1 MVHVTVLLAGQVS
14 LPKRWAVV
22 GVKTLIAHNQS
33 VTVGYNITSQNI
45 RGFADVSAS
54 LSPLGA
60 RTDVAPVSQNRT
72 ALELRVFVDGHM
84 VTSLDS
90 NYAWTIIIAL
100 RSSVCDDSE
109 PYIFPEQVETFFS
122 GDAVITTVTGNVVP
136 SARITSGFVNTAAFD
151 CSVQSWTLGLNDS
164 VLDARH

>member
-1 MVHVTVLLAGQVS
+1 MVHVTVLVAEQVS

-33 VTVGYNITSQNI
+33 VTVGYNITGQNI
-45 RGFADVSAS
+45 LGFANVSAS

-90 NYAWTIIIAL
+90 NCARTIIIAL

-109 PYIFPEQVETFFS
+109 
-122 GDAVITTVTGNVVP
+122 
-136 SARITSGFVNTAAFD
+136 
-151 CSVQSWTLGLNDS
+151 QSFRGHIYFRS
-164 VLDARH
+164 R

>member
-1 MVHVTVLLAGQVS
+1 MVHVTVLLAEQVS
-14 LPKRWAVV
+14 LPKRWTVV

-45 RGFADVSAS
+45 LGFASVSKS

-84 VTSLDS
+84 VTILDN
-90 NYAWTIIIAL
+90 NYAWSI
-100 RSSVCDDSE
+100 
-109 PYIFPEQVETFFS
+109 
-122 GDAVITTVTGNVVP
+122 
-136 SARITSGFVNTAAFD
+136 
-151 CSVQSWTLGLNDS
+151 
-164 VLDARH
+164 